1 MESKCGKCH
10 NSYFFDDSQLSDEG
24 FYYKCPKCGEPV
36 FFRGFHSTTGRK
48 AFSVSPLDPDHKTG
62 RNPIVSGTYSGAIG
76 ALGCSIP
83 LIMITLLGISFISLG
98 IELSGLTTSGAM
110 LTSTLKL
117 IALGVSIGAFL
128 TLTEVFTGINV
139 WSLPGVLIGASAGGV
154 TGLLVGTAYGL
165 AFRGVLVENTI
176 LSSVLSWTI
185 KALLVSVAVILVK
198 KYTFP
203 HYEEGG
209 IQSKLSRSQKVVIFS
224 LLLSVL
230 FPISMGVRELYTT
243 GASTAGA
250 ITQIQ
255 SEGLTLKDLSNSFR
269 DDGYLVIKGLVKNTS
284 KQDMPGWIL
293 IVQLVDHDKNV
304 IGKTVLINGE
314 QLYYHRKP
322 GRGKLSGFRFRTKL
336 SDTVIKPG
344 ATVPFRAV
352 FTDTPEN
359 YDGYIVTLKDF
370 SMESMGELLVDTL
383 VEMKKK
389 E

>member
-1 MESKCGKCH
+1 MESKCGKCN
-10 NSYFFDDSQLSDEG
+10 NSYFFDDSLLSNEG

-36 FFRGFHSTTGRK
+36 FFRGVHTTSSKK
-48 AFSVSPLDPDHKTG
+48 APSVSAFDPDNKTG

-83 LIMITLLGISFISLG
+83 MIMITLLGIGFISLG
-98 IELSGLTTSGAM
+98 IELSGLTTSGAI

-117 IALGVSIGAFL
+117 IALGVSIGALL
-128 TLTEVFTGINV
+128 TFTEVVTGINV
-139 WSLPGVLIGASAGGV
+139 WSLPGVLIGAAAGSV
-154 TGLLVGTAYGL
+154 IGLLIGAAYGL
-165 AFRGVLVENTI
+165 AFRGVLVETTI
-176 LSSVLSWTI
+176 IGSVLFWTA

-203 HYEEGG
+203 HYEEGS
-209 IQSKLSRSQKVVIFS
+209 ILSELSWSQKVVIFS
-224 LLLSVL
+224 LLLPVL
-230 FPISMGVRELYTT
+230 FSISMGAKELYTT
-243 GASTAGA
+243 RTSTAGA
-250 ITQIQ
+250 NIQIR
-255 SEGLTLKDLSNSFR
+255 SEGLKLKDLSNSFN
-269 DDGYLVIKGLVKNTS
+269 DEGYLVIQGVVKNTS

-293 IVQLVDHDKNV
+293 VVELIDHDKNV
-304 IGKTVLINGE
+304 IGETVLINGE
-314 QLYYHRKP
+314 KLYYHRKP

-336 SDTVIKPG
+336 PDTVIKSG
-344 ATVPFRAV
+344 STVSFRTV